1 MDNKHKKMKQAMQM
15 SKVNMPFD
23 DFEQRIMGQIAD
35 LENAKSKALSDRK
48 YAIIFFLLGSI
59 CGILLNNYWMNRL
72 EVMETM
78 ATYRNYTMILSQI
91 VFVVLICSF
100 CHQLWKLIKI
110 QRDKSYQ

>member
-1 MDNKHKKMKQAMQM
+1 MDNQHKKMKQAMQM
-15 SKVNMPFD
+15 SKVSMPFD

-35 LENAKSKALSDRK
+35 LENAKSKALSDKK

-59 CGILLNNYWMNRL
+59 CGILLNSYWMNRL
-72 EVMETM
+72 ERIEIM
-78 ATYRNYTMILSQI
+78 AAYHNYIAIFSQI